1 MWLLSLKLEHIEMIL
16 REWERRQKMGEIK
29 NAMKEKVICS
39 RISFTGKIQWTY
51 RTKINLLK
59 QKLSII

>member
-1 MWLLSLKLEHIEMIL
+1 
-16 REWERRQKMGEIK
+16 MGEIK